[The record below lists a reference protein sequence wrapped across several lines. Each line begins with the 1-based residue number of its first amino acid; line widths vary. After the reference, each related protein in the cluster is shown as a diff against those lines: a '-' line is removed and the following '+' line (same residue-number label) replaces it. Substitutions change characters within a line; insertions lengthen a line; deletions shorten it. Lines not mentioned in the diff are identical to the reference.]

1 MPIPEIQPAGI
12 RIILIPWASLISVR
26 SGTLNPMM
34 GIEHRRESTA
44 AGFLALL
51 FAALLLLPCASAHAD
66 QTAYKNSAIRHLR
79 KAVTPQ
85 RDESHLTRL
94 AALQRLSDESLEELF
109 LSMVEHDSWQM
120 QVYAVLGLANLSD
133 DGNVTPWL
141 ITQLDP
147 LARNEILAIS
157 IDEKKLGPDQA
168 RTLIEWEGLEEP
180 NRLALLAYLKSLGEP
195 LEASDI
201 EAMLDSSNEKVIA
214 AALLI
219 LTWLGEEEAVDR
231 INGIIAELPES
242 RQFDILMTLVM
253 FIERYQIEEAA
264 SWLDVLVTSNRM
276 DGRFPELI
284 QPGTATLLTIEP
296 TAGIRHWKEWVGP
309 SPKRR
314 DQITAALMLLQV
326 GAQPDPTQIGQLD
339 DKDELVRTI
348 LNAADAVGSESK
360 ESPQRLIELNDLNH
374 LRSTVIIPGVIK
386 TLPDEQQKVVLNHFL
401 DRLSVDSENPMNRM
415 LAIEATER
423 LLTLDP
429 DSLLRRLQEAE
440 DDGPLQESMLFGILQ
455 HRNPEAIESVR
466 PIKQIGLSLP
476 DSLALL
482 IIAREADELTETQKR
497 NLGLIAS
504 GGVLSE
510 PLQVQASWLYLKH
523 TDQLD
528 DAMPQLI
535 KQNP

>member
-201 EAMLDSSNEKVIA
+201 ETMLDSSNEKVIA

-326 GAQPDPTQIGQLD
+326 GAQPDPTQMGQLD

-360 ESPQRLIELNDLNH
+360 ESPQRLIELYDLNH

-440 DDGPLQESMLFGILQ
+440 DDSPLQESMLFGILQ

>member
-1 MPIPEIQPAGI
+1 M
-12 RIILIPWASLISVR
+12 
-26 SGTLNPMM
+26 
-34 GIEHRRESTA
+34 
-44 AGFLALL
+44 
-51 FAALLLLPCASAHAD
+51 
-66 QTAYKNSAIRHLR
+66 
-79 KAVTPQ
+79 
-85 RDESHLTRL
+85 
-94 AALQRLSDESLEELF
+94 
-109 LSMVEHDSWQM
+109 
-120 QVYAVLGLANLSD
+120 
-133 DGNVTPWL
+133 
-141 ITQLDP
+141 
-147 LARNEILAIS
+147 
-157 IDEKKLGPDQA
+157 
-168 RTLIEWEGLEEP
+168 
-180 NRLALLAYLKSLGEP
+180 
-195 LEASDI
+195 
-201 EAMLDSSNEKVIA
+201 
-214 AALLI
+214 
-219 LTWLGEEEAVDR
+219 
-231 INGIIAELPES
+231 
-242 RQFDILMTLVM
+242 
-253 FIERYQIEEAA
+253 
-264 SWLDVLVTSNRM
+264 
-276 DGRFPELI
+276 
-284 QPGTATLLTIEP
+284 
-296 TAGIRHWKEWVGP
+296 
-309 SPKRR
+309 
-314 DQITAALMLLQV
+314 
-326 GAQPDPTQIGQLD
+326 
-339 DKDELVRTI
+339 
-348 LNAADAVGSESK
+348 NAADAVGSESK
-360 ESPQRLIELNDLNH
+360 ESPQRLIELYDLNH

>member
-1 MPIPEIQPAGI
+1 
-12 RIILIPWASLISVR
+12 
-26 SGTLNPMM
+26 MM
-34 GIEHRRESTA
+34 GIEYRSKFTVQA
-44 AGFLALL
+44 MLALIVTV
-51 FAALLLLPCASAHAD
+51 FSFTWPMPVQAD
-66 QTAYKNSAIRHLR
+66 QTAYTKSAIRHLK

-109 LSMVEHDSWQM
+109 LSLVEHDSWQM
-120 QVYAVLGLANLSD
+120 QVYAVLGLANLSE
-133 DGNVTPWL
+133 DGSVTPWL

-168 RTLIEWEGLEEP
+168 RTLIKWEDLEEP
-180 NRLALLAYLKSLGEP
+180 NRLALLAYLNSLGET
-195 LEASDI
+195 LEIAEI
-201 EAMLDSSNEKVIA
+201 EPMLDSSNEKVIA

-219 LTWLGEEEAVDR
+219 LTWLGDAEAVDR
-231 INGIIAELPES
+231 IAEIIAELPES

-296 TAGIRHWKEWVGP
+296 TTGIRHWKEWVGP

-314 DQITAALMLLQV
+314 NQITAALMLLQV
-326 GAQPDPTQIGQLD
+326 GVGLD
-339 DKDELVRTI
+339 SDQTTELDGEDELVKTI
-348 LNAADAVGSESK
+348 LSAANAIGSDSDD
-360 ESPQRLIELNDLNH
+360 SPQRLIDLYDLNH
-374 LRSTVIIPGVIK
+374 LRSTVILPGVIK
-386 TLPDEQQKVVLNHFL
+386 TLPEDQQITVLNHFL
-401 DRLSVDSENPMNRM
+401 DRLSSDSENPMNRM

-423 LLTLDP
+423 LLTIDS

-440 DDGPLQESMLFGILQ
+440 DDGPLQEAMLFGILQ
-455 HRNPEAIESVR
+455 HRNPGALDTVR

-476 DSLALL
+476 DALALL
-482 IIAREADELTETQKR
+482 VIAREADELTETQQR

-510 PLQVQASWLYLKH
+510 PLQVQAAWLYLKH

-528 DAMPQLI
+528 DAMPQLV

>member
-360 ESPQRLIELNDLNH
+360 ESPQRLIELYDLNH

>member
-1 MPIPEIQPAGI
+1 
-12 RIILIPWASLISVR
+12 
-26 SGTLNPMM
+26 MM
-34 GIEHRRESTA
+34 GIEYRSKFTVQA
-44 AGFLALL
+44 MLALIVTV
-51 FAALLLLPCASAHAD
+51 FSFTWPMPVQAD
-66 QTAYKNSAIRHLR
+66 QTAYTKSAIRHLK

-109 LSMVEHDSWQM
+109 LSLVEHDSWQM
-120 QVYAVLGLANLSD
+120 QVYAVLGLANLSE
-133 DGNVTPWL
+133 DGSVTPWL

-168 RTLIEWEGLEEP
+168 RTLIKWEDLEEP
-180 NRLALLAYLKSLGEP
+180 NRLALLAYLNSLGET
-195 LEASDI
+195 LEIAEI
-201 EAMLDSSNEKVIA
+201 EPMLDSSNEKVIA

-219 LTWLGEEEAVDR
+219 LTWLGDAEAVDR
-231 INGIIAELPES
+231 IAEIIAELPES

-296 TAGIRHWKEWVGP
+296 TTGIRHWKEWVGP

-314 DQITAALMLLQV
+314 NQITAALMLLQV
-326 GAQPDPTQIGQLD
+326 GVGLD
-339 DKDELVRTI
+339 ADQTTELDGEDELVKTI
-348 LNAADAVGSESK
+348 LSAANAIGSDSDD
-360 ESPQRLIELNDLNH
+360 SPQRLIDLYDLNH
-374 LRSTVIIPGVIK
+374 LRSTVILPGVIK
-386 TLPDEQQKVVLNHFL
+386 TLPEDQQITVLNHFL
-401 DRLSVDSENPMNRM
+401 DRLSSDSENPMNRM

-423 LLTLDP
+423 LLTIDS

-440 DDGPLQESMLFGILQ
+440 DDGPLQEAMLFGILQ
-455 HRNPEAIESVR
+455 HRNPGALDTVR

-476 DSLALL
+476 DALALL
-482 IIAREADELTETQKR
+482 VIAREADELTETQQR

-510 PLQVQASWLYLKH
+510 PLQVQAAWLYLKH

-528 DAMPQLI
+528 DAMPQLV

>member
-1 MPIPEIQPAGI
+1 
-12 RIILIPWASLISVR
+12 
-26 SGTLNPMM
+26 MM
-34 GIEHRRESTA
+34 GIEYRSKFTVQA
-44 AGFLALL
+44 MLALIVTV
-51 FAALLLLPCASAHAD
+51 FSFTWSMPVQAD
-66 QTAYKNSAIRHLR
+66 QTAYTKSAIRHLK

-109 LSMVEHDSWQM
+109 LSLVEHDSWQM
-120 QVYAVLGLANLSD
+120 QVYAVLGLANLSE
-133 DGNVTPWL
+133 DGSVTPWL

-168 RTLIEWEGLEEP
+168 RTLIKWEDLEEP
-180 NRLALLAYLKSLGEP
+180 NRLALLAYLNSLGET
-195 LEASDI
+195 LEIAEI
-201 EAMLDSSNEKVIA
+201 EPMLDSSNEKVIA

-219 LTWLGEEEAVDR
+219 LTWLGDAEAVDR
-231 INGIIAELPES
+231 IAEIIAELPES

-296 TAGIRHWKEWVGP
+296 TTGIRHWKEWIGP

-314 DQITAALMLLQV
+314 NQITAALMLLQV
-326 GAQPDPTQIGQLD
+326 GVGLD
-339 DKDELVRTI
+339 SDQTTELDGEDELVKTI
-348 LNAADAVGSESK
+348 LSAANAIGSNSDD
-360 ESPQRLIELNDLNH
+360 SPQRLIDLYDLNH
-374 LRSTVIIPGVIK
+374 LRSTVILPGVIK
-386 TLPDEQQKVVLNHFL
+386 TLPEDQQITVLNHFL
-401 DRLSVDSENPMNRM
+401 DRLSSDSENPMNRM

-423 LLTLDP
+423 LLTIDS

-440 DDGPLQESMLFGILQ
+440 DDGPLQEAMLFGILQ
-455 HRNPEAIESVR
+455 HRNPGALDTVR

-476 DSLALL
+476 DALALL
-482 IIAREADELTETQKR
+482 IIAREADELTETQQR

-510 PLQVQASWLYLKH
+510 PLQVQAAWLYLKH

-528 DAMPQLI
+528 DAMPQLV

>member
-1 MPIPEIQPAGI
+1 
-12 RIILIPWASLISVR
+12 
-26 SGTLNPMM
+26 
-34 GIEHRRESTA
+34 
-44 AGFLALL
+44 
-51 FAALLLLPCASAHAD
+51 
-66 QTAYKNSAIRHLR
+66 
-79 KAVTPQ
+79 
-85 RDESHLTRL
+85 
-94 AALQRLSDESLEELF
+94 
-109 LSMVEHDSWQM
+109 MVEHDSWQM

-157 IDEKKLGPDQA
+157 IDERSSDPIDADTHRMGGA
-168 RTLIEWEGLEEP
+168 RGP
-180 NRLALLAYLKSLGEP
+180 NRLAAPLAYLKSLGEP

-201 EAMLDSSNEKVIA
+201 ETMLDSSNEKVIA

-264 SWLDVLVTSNRM
+264 SWLDVLVTSSRM

-348 LNAADAVGSESK
+348 LNAADAVERKQGVPAETHRAVRPEPPTLHRDHPRRHQDAARRAAEGRTESF
-360 ESPQRLIELNDLNH
+360 P
-374 LRSTVIIPGVIK
+374 RSIVRRFGK
-386 TLPDEQQKVVLNHFL
+386 PDEPDAR
-401 DRLSVDSENPMNRM
+401 DRGDRTTTARPRFTASTTSGSRGRPRCRSPCSSEYSS
-415 LAIEATER
+415 T
-423 LLTLDP
+423 
-429 DSLLRRLQEAE
+429 
-440 DDGPLQESMLFGILQ
+440 GI
-455 HRNPEAIESVR
+455 P
-466 PIKQIGLSLP
+466 
-476 DSLALL
+476 
-482 IIAREADELTETQKR
+482 KR
-497 NLGLIAS
+497 SRAS
-504 GGVLSE
+504 GRSSRSDS
-510 PLQVQASWLYLKH
+510 PFRIHS
-523 TDQLD
+523 
-528 DAMPQLI
+528 PC
-535 KQNP
+535 